1 MNRNDKKSRRFL
13 INGVLLAATLVIFIV
28 YISTN
33 STWSIG
39 VIVVAVLIAAMSGF
53 QFWLYYGFFNKKK

>member
-1 MNRNDKKSRRFL
+1 MKKSRSFL
-13 INGVLLAATLVIFIV
+13 TNGVLLAVALVIFIV

-39 VIVVAVLIAAMSGF
+39 IIVVAVLIAAMSGF
-53 QFWLYYGFFNKKK
+53 QFWLYYNFFNKKG